1 MTNPLR
7 VRVELHGNDGVS
19 LHRLPQ
25 LLANIQQFLD
35 MLAADTYAGE
45 GSDWTGL
52 NFHGAV
58 LSYTA
63 ATVESVPDDKAAD
76 FYRAFRSIVKQKPDT
91 RIRYATLA
99 QYAQIAESLESTERV
114 EFGLEQEEPEDITVA
129 GSAKVTHTPAVEW
142 LQLTKETAATAT
154 LSNEAQALVRAYGS
168 VQGIVHSLFIGSRS
182 RHFMLREMSTGDLVK
197 CTYEQSQYQ
206 EIIQALMLEN
216 AVLHVF
222 GITRTDIA
230 SSKFIDMN
238 VDKIEISHRLTPG
251 DLEKFIGCAPE
262 LLADTPLQTFL
273 DRSRSRE

>member
-7 VRVELHGNDGVS
+7 VQVELHGNDGVS

-35 MLAADTYAGE
+35 MLAADTHAGE

-52 NFHGAV
+52 DFHGAV

-76 FYRAFRSIVKQKPDT
+76 FCRAFRSIVKQRPDT

-99 QYAQIAESLESTERV
+99 QYAQIAESLESAERV
-114 EFGLEQEEPEDITVA
+114 EFGLEEPENITVA

-142 LQLTKETAATAT
+142 LQLTKERAATAT

-168 VQGIVHSLFIGSRS
+168 VQGIMHSLFIGSRS

-197 CTYEQSQYQ
+197 CIYEQPQYQ

-222 GITRTDIA
+222 GITRTDLA
-230 SSKFIDMN
+230 SSKFIDLN
-238 VDKIEISHRLTPG
+238 VDKIEISHRLTPE
-251 DLEKFIGCAPE
+251 DLEKFIGCAPD
-262 LLADTPLQTFL
+262 LLGDTPLQTFL